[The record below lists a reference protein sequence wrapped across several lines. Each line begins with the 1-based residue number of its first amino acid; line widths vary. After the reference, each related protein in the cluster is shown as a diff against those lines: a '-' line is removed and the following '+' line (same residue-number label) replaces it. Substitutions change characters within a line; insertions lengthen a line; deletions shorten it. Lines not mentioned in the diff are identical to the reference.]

1 MAHPPSP
8 DPACQAALAAS
19 SALSSVGALEL
30 VFTCEA
36 APDPR
41 GADIVHIWC
50 GRDARFSLLQAAA
63 AVGASP
69 LVTTVAHLPFQPDI
83 FDAVRLVAEASA
95 AVCFVS
101 AADKDMAQ
109 AKGLEPD
116 CADTAFVHAPY
127 QANFPISPARPGPAR
142 AGKRPGR
149 PVIFASRPPDE
160 QEMQLLQE
168 AAKATGLELAL
179 ILEPEKTP
187 DLRGAEAFISSP
199 FNSSPE
205 ALALGAALA
214 GAAVICPDTAAS
226 RELVGPCGV
235 FWRTGD
241 AAAGLA
247 EALRQREDFEQDVV
261 RARLLS
267 LCAQRNAARVLTGL
281 YMEACRRGPA
291 APSHEL
297 PAGLARCARRLSE
310 EAEAARRQAADLH
323 RRLVRWGNFPAVRQY
338 LAIKKLLSRREGG

>member
-1 MAHPPSP
+1 MTMRVLMAHPPSP

-30 VFTCEA
+30 MFTSEA

-41 GADIVHIWC
+41 DADIVHIWC

-63 AVGASP
+63 VVGASP
-69 LVTTVAHLPFQPDI
+69 LVTTVAHLPFQPDM

-95 AVCFVS
+95 AVCFLS
-101 AADKDMAQ
+101 AEEKKMAEE
-109 AKGLEPD
+109 KGVKLD
-116 CADTAFVHAPY
+116 CADTAFVHAA
-127 QANFPISPARPGPAR
+127 QAPVPLTPIR
-142 AGKRPGR
+142 AGERA
-149 PVIFASRPPDE
+149 VFASEPPDE
-160 QEMQLLQE
+160 QEMQVLQE

-214 GAAVICPDTAAS
+214 GAAVICADTAAS
-226 RELVGPCGV
+226 RELIGPCGV
-235 FWRTGD
+235 FWRTDDG
-241 AAAGLA
+241 AGGLA

-267 LCAQRNAARVLTGL
+267 FCAQRNAARVLTGL
-281 YMEACRRGPA
+281 YTEACRRGPA

-297 PAGLARCARRLSE
+297 LAGLARCARRLSE
-310 EAEAARRQAADLH
+310 EAEAARRQATDLH
-323 RRLVRWGNFPAVRQY
+323 RRLVRLANLPAVKQY